1 MISLLAIV
9 THICPPAGLVE
20 DSILRT
26 IREKHGPILSKI
38 DNGEQ
43 GYHDLFSC
51 PKFISVSSTTDHSN
65 VYKLQ
70 MKQFHKEMEP
80 QQAYR
85 KLRSYM
91 KLYTS
96 IAVSK
101 LAKFHDIDQV
111 QDFLPWLISYKY
123 RMLQLEA
130 PEHDTFT
137 TTTTDLPKKG
147 ALDIHYYLVNDMVH
161 VDEAEKQRR
170 FEKYF
175 VGAIT
180 QNEEILNDAINL
192 DTGI

>member
-9 THICPPAGLVE
+9 THICPPAGIVE

-38 DNGEQ
+38 DNGEE
-43 GYHDLFSC
+43 GYEDLFQC
-51 PKFISVSSTTDHSN
+51 PKFITASMDN

-70 MKQFHKEMEP
+70 MRQFNKEMEP
-80 QQAYR
+80 QLACR

-101 LAKFHDIDQV
+101 LAKFNDQEEDEFV
-111 QDFLPWLISYKY
+111 PMLISFKN

-130 PEHDTFT
+130 PENNAFTVDTVV
-137 TTTTDLPKKG
+137 KS
-147 ALDIHYYLVNDMVH
+147 ALDIHYYLVEDMVH

-175 VGAIT
+175 VGAIA
-180 QNEEILNDAINL
+180 QNAEILGDALTIE
-192 DTGI
+192 TAI